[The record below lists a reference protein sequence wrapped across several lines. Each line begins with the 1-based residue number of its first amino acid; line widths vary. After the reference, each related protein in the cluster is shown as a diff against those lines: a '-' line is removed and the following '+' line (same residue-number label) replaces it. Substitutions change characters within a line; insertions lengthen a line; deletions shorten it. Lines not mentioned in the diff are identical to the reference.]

1 MLTVS
6 VLLSRY
12 KLGEVENVFEEEGA
26 LTEQLAVY
34 IGENDEFFNAMS
46 WGTNGKWNIETGFY
60 YLQSFFETY
69 L

>member
-12 KLGEVENVFEEEGA
+12 NIAEVEDTIEMEGA
-26 LTEQLAVY
+26 LTEQLADY
-34 IGENDEFFNAMS
+34 IEENEEFFNAMS
-46 WGTNGKWNIETGFY
+46 WGTNGKWNIEIGFY
-60 YLQSFFETY
+60 YLKSFFDTY